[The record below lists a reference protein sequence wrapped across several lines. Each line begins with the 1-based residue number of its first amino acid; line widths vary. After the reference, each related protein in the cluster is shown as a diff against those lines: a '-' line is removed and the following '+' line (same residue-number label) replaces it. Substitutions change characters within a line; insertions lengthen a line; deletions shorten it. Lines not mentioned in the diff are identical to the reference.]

1 MFEIIILLTKA
12 AGITIKISVLGM
24 IFGLLGGITLGVLS
38 SNQVKTTIAAN
49 FIFIYVTLIRGIP
62 LFVQLFLIYYGIPE
76 MTNLDINPTTAGIV
90 TLAINSSAYLT
101 EIIRASI
108 DSISDGQWNISKSLG
123 YSQTKTLRYIILPQA
138 IKIALPGIINELS
151 ALIKESGVLMI
162 IGVPELLK
170 ISKDIVA
177 RELKPIEIYSATALM
192 YLCLTSI
199 LAFIGRNLEK
209 KI

>member
-1 MFEIIILLTKA
+1 MFPIIILLAKA
-12 AGITIKISVLGM
+12 TMVTIKISILGM
-24 IFGLLGGITLGVLS
+24 TFGLLGGVMLGILS
-38 SNQVKTTIAAN
+38 SNQIKTSIVTD
-49 FIFIYVTLIRGIP
+49 FIFMYVTLIRGIP
-62 LFVQLFLIYYGIPE
+62 LFVQLFLIYYGVPE
-76 MTNLDINPTTAGIV
+76 IINININPTTAGV
-90 TLAINSSAYLT
+90 ATLAINSSAYLT
-101 EIIRASI
+101 EVIRASI
-108 DSISDGQWNISKSLG
+108 DSIPNGQWNISKSLG
-123 YSQTKTLRYIILPQA
+123 YSQIKTLRYIILPQA

-177 RELKPIEIYSATALM
+177 RELKPIEIYSITALI